1 MVRGNDIHEHSMGV
15 GACIRQKGT
24 YDGLC
29 SATMIGIV
37 GLHEEIVVQGNDIHG
52 LEVDICVGARA
63 IWIVGLREE
72 IEVQENDIHEHLV
85 EVDICEGARAI
96 GIVGRREEIEVREN
110 DIHEHL
116 TEVDI
121 CVGARVIWIVGLRE
135 GIEVQEN
142 DIHEHLTEV
151 DVCVRQKGTCD
162 DWCDIGEMTI
172 DGHHEDSPFVKID
185 YPKPKSGTGDGVV
198 GSGYSGGSR
207 NLSHR
212 SKVH

>member
-116 TEVDI
+116 TEVD
-121 CVGARVIWIVGLRE
+121 
-135 GIEVQEN
+135 
-142 DIHEHLTEV
+142 
-151 DVCVRQKGTCD
+151 VCVRQKGTCD